1 MGAMS
6 AGLTCAATGCASTT
20 VVPCAYVD
28 RRDRVCPTAWCPDH
42 VEVAG
47 DRPYCRR
54 HAGLVRA
61 RLADPQETVLPDL
74 EARAPGLI
82 EWLARDL
89 ADGVEAALMATG
101 GGDSVASEAAHTV
114 HPARARE
121 RLWERSWRLCRH
133 TGFVHRVCLQVAEA
147 RDTEVVVV
155 VDRQEVARSTPPWI
169 AARLSGESL
178 SGEEDARRRAEFREA
193 LLAAVR
199 RGLADEASVRL
210 P

>member
-1 MGAMS
+1 MSAMS

-20 VVPCAYVD
+20 VVPCAYLD
-28 RRDRVCPTAWCPDH
+28 RRDRACPTAWCPEH

-54 HAGLVRA
+54 HAGVMRA
-61 RLADPQETVLPDL
+61 RVAEHHDSVLPDL
-74 EARAPGLI
+74 ESRAPGLI

-89 ADGVEAALMATG
+89 TEGVEAALMATG
-101 GGDSVASEAAHTV
+101 EGESVSSEPAHTV
-114 HPARARE
+114 HPARVRE
-121 RLWERSWRLCRH
+121 RVWERSWRLCRH

-147 RDTEVVVV
+147 RDTEVVVI
-155 VDRQEVARSTPPWI
+155 VDRHEVARLTPPWI

-178 SGEEDARRRAEFREA
+178 SAGEDAHRRTEFRDG

-199 RGLADEASVRL
+199 RGLSDEASARL
-210 P
+210 S